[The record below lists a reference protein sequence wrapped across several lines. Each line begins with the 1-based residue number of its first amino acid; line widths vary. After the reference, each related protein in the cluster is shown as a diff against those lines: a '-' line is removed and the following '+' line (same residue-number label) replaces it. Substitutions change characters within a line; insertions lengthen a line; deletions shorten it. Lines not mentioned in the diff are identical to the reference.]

1 LASTIRRGI
10 SSRRSQPSL
19 NFNPNHNP
27 DLSSRFLKA
36 MPRSCS
42 HSTRQ
47 AQNEDELYSAL
58 VRATKGY
65 GGLVRFAR
73 QTGIEYKYL
82 QMMLSRSSRVSAEVA
97 AWLGWELRWVKKG
110 EGENVRAGQDASRER
125 G

>member
-1 LASTIRRGI
+1 
-10 SSRRSQPSL
+10 
-19 NFNPNHNP
+19 
-27 DLSSRFLKA
+27 
-36 MPRSCS
+36 MPHFRA

-47 AQNEDELYSAL
+47 AQNEDELYSELA
-58 VRATKGY
+58 RTTRGY

-110 EGENVRAGQDASRER
+110 EGGQANDNDNQGKTET
-125 G
+125 

>member
-1 LASTIRRGI
+1 
-10 SSRRSQPSL
+10 
-19 NFNPNHNP
+19 
-27 DLSSRFLKA
+27 
-36 MPRSCS
+36 MPRSRA

-58 VRATKGY
+58 VQATKGY
-65 GGLVRFAR
+65 GGLIRFAR

-82 QMMLSRSSRVSAEVA
+82 QMMLSGGRRVSAEVA

-110 EGENVRAGQDASRER
+110 EGKDDGADRNMGGDR